1 MQGKT
6 RLAADPNTGYKF
18 NRPGNH
24 ALLLLTDRWLMSRS
38 WVESRRRVKKDSL
51 TQLAT
56 TAPVGAALP
65 AVVDVKDSAPEQQNT
80 PKTPPMSGPAA
91 NRALALVSVIRGIG
105 SPLQSAVSEVSAGLR
120 ERGQDVTAVDE
131 ARAYAQ
137 LVQQVVSIGRT
148 ACQTLEVKNDELAR
162 WNGEPLRWA
171 ILEAIADMT
180 GAHFRAAGVL
190 QPSPIAGQVAAAVTQ
205 IALDGARRED
215 LMPGL
220 GKATQARLGL
230 DMLKAVP
237 PVLHAVARFSFG
249 RNPLVLATEVAW
261 ELQYKAIE
269 CTRRLLAVGSTL
281 EEWHSVYGA
290 FVISAGQ
297 LYAEA
302 HFAEAERISRLSPNE
317 RNALMHGEVPMTG
330 VWEQFDRKVDLL
342 ASFAGYMTVP
352 GDSSNTGAGVPVVK
366 SPF

>member
-1 MQGKT
+1 M
-6 RLAADPNTGYKF
+6 A
-18 NRPGNH
+18 
-24 ALLLLTDRWLMSRS
+24 RS
-38 WVESRRRVKKDSL
+38 WVESRRRVKADNL
-51 TQLAT
+51 TPLST
-56 TAPVGAALP
+56 TVPVGTALP
-65 AVVDVKDSAPEQQNT
+65 ANIDSPDAAPVAVKPEVTPAPA
-80 PKTPPMSGPAA
+80 PLKGPEA

-105 SPLQSAVSEVSAGLR
+105 SPLQSAVAEVVAGLR

-137 LVQQVVSIGRT
+137 LVQQVVTIGRT
-148 ACQTLEVKNDELAR
+148 ACQVLEVKPDELAR

-171 ILEAIADMT
+171 ILEAIADMV

-190 QPSPIAGQVAAAVTQ
+190 QLSPIAGQVASAVTQ

-220 GKATQARLGL
+220 GRATQARLGL

-237 PVLHAVARFSFG
+237 PIVHAVTRFSFG
-249 RNPLVLATEVAW
+249 RNPLVLSTEVAW

-269 CTRRLLAVGSTL
+269 CTRRLLAEGSTL

-302 HFAEAERISRLSPNE
+302 HFAEAERIARLSPNE
-317 RNALMHGEVPMTG
+317 RNALMQGEVPMTG
-330 VWEQFDRKVDLL
+330 VWEQFDRKVDQL

-352 GDSSNTGAGVPVVK
+352 GSAQNAGNGVPVVK
-366 SPF
+366 SIT

>member
-1 MQGKT
+1 
-6 RLAADPNTGYKF
+6 
-18 NRPGNH
+18 
-24 ALLLLTDRWLMSRS
+24 MSRS
-38 WVESRRRVKKDSL
+38 WVESRRRVKQDNLSSL
-51 TQLAT
+51 VT
-56 TAPVGAALP
+56 TASVGTALP
-65 AVVDVKDSAPEQQNT
+65 AVVEA
-80 PKTPPMSGPAA
+80 KTPEITAPIPVNGPAA

-120 ERGQDVTAVDE
+120 ERGQDVTATDE

-148 ACQTLEVKNDELAR
+148 ACATLEVGKDDVAR

-171 ILEAIADMT
+171 ILEAIADMV
-180 GAHFRAAGVL
+180 GAHFRAAGLL
-190 QPSPIAGQVAAAVTQ
+190 QPSAIAGQVAAAVTQ

-220 GKATQARLGL
+220 GNATQARLGL

-237 PVLHAVARFSFG
+237 PVVHAVTRYSFG
-249 RNPLVLATEVAW
+249 RNPLVLSTEVAW
-261 ELQYKAIE
+261 ELQYKAVE

-302 HFAEAERISRLSPNE
+302 HFAEAERLARLSPNE
-317 RNALMHGEVPMTG
+317 RAALHGEVAMTG
-330 VWEQFDRKVDLL
+330 VWEQFDRKVDQL

-352 GDSSNTGAGVPVVK
+352 SDGSKAATGVPVVK
-366 SPF
+366 SLI

>member
-1 MQGKT
+1 
-6 RLAADPNTGYKF
+6 
-18 NRPGNH
+18 
-24 ALLLLTDRWLMSRS
+24 MSRS
-38 WVESRRRVKKDSL
+38 WVESRRRVKQDNL
-51 TQLAT
+51 TPLAT
-56 TAPVGAALP
+56 TAPVGTALP
-65 AVVDVKDSAPEQQNT
+65 AVIGQDSAPAKVSEISLT
-80 PKTPPMSGPAA
+80 PVNGPAA

-105 SPLQSAVSEVSAGLR
+105 SPLQSAVSEVAAGLR
-120 ERGQDVTAVDE
+120 ERAQEVTAVDE

-148 ACQTLEVKNDELAR
+148 TCATLEVGKDDLAR

-171 ILEAIADMT
+171 ILEAIADMV
-180 GAHFRAAGVL
+180 GAHFRAAGLL
-190 QPSPIAGQVAAAVTQ
+190 QPSAIAGQVAAAITQ

-220 GKATQARLGL
+220 GNATQARLGL

-237 PVLHAVARFSFG
+237 PIVHAVTRYSFG
-249 RNPLVLATEVAW
+249 RNPLVLSTEVAW
-261 ELQYKAIE
+261 ELQYKAVE

-302 HFAEAERISRLSPNE
+302 HFAEAERLARLSPNE
-317 RNALMHGEVPMTG
+317 RQALTQGEVPMTG
-330 VWEQFDRKVDLL
+330 VWEQFDRKVDQL
-342 ASFAGYMTVP
+342 ASFAGYMSVP
-352 GDSSNTGAGVPVVK
+352 GEANTASAGVPVVK
-366 SPF
+366 SLF